1 MRYLLSLVILL
12 LVSLTVT
19 AQNVEKSES
28 LQPET
33 FEVQQGDSTVVMQK
47 YFLVFLKEGPNR
59 DQDKEQAMKI
69 QEQHLAHLRKMGEE
83 GKISLAGPMGN
94 EGEIRGIVVY
104 NTATMEE
111 AKRLAEEDPAV
122 KAGRLIVEVLPWW
135 SQKGAKLQ

>member
-1 MRYLLSLVILL
+1 MRYILSFIILL
-12 LVSLTVT
+12 LVTVT
-19 AQNVEKSES
+19 ATAQNAGKSES

-33 FEVQQGDSTVVMQK
+33 FEIEQGDSTVVMQK

-59 DQDKEQAMKI
+59 DQDKERAMKI
-69 QEQHLAHLRKMGEE
+69 QEEHLSHLRKLGEA
-83 GKISLAGPMGN
+83 GKISLAGPMGD

-111 AKRLAEEDPAV
+111 AERLAGQDPAV